1 MASRQAI
8 TRGKEHGLLTGEELD
23 ASWDDYQKL
32 VIIVT
37 CTDGR
42 VFNARQGHKRNATIV
57 LEFRSAEGEKYVL
70 YFNAVSNKKGF
81 AVRHNSKFAM
91 LYRLALGENPVNRY
105 SKVQQL
111 IKHFIGYEFHV
122 QEPELKLE
130 GNGET
135 YHKVISCY
143 PADPQSSIDWDKS
156 GRLKPKLKKKSR
168 LKRVPELE
176 VSRKNDGNEQAINGQ
191 INGNRLEMQNRGTP
205 CKHLVCSDKLPRN
218 NITTRQHNSVQRNNV
233 KPPVE
238 KAISKSV
245 EYESSVIYYS
255 RNKGESND
263 AYYDRVIDTSMG
275 FKVS

>member
-1 MASRQAI
+1 MVSRQSIAS
-8 TRGKEHGLLTGEELD
+8 GKKRGLLTSEELD
-23 ASWDDYQKL
+23 KSWDDFQQL
-32 VIIVT
+32 VVMVT

-42 VFNARQGHKRNATIV
+42 VFNARHGHKRNATIV

-70 YFNAVSNKKGF
+70 YFNGVSNKKGF

-122 QEPELKLE
+122 QESELKIE

-135 YHKVISCY
+135 CHKVISCS
-143 PADPQSSIDWDKS
+143 PADVHTSIDWDKL
-156 GRLKPKLKKKSR
+156 GRLKPKPKKKSR

-176 VSRKNDGNEQAINGQ
+176 VSRKHNGNEQAINGQ
-191 INGNRLEMQNRGTP
+191 INGNRLEMQNSGTP
-205 CKHLVCSDKLPRN
+205 CKQLVCGDKLPRN

-233 KPPVE
+233 KSSVE
-238 KAISKSV
+238 KDITSKAVEGKPSV
-245 EYESSVIYYS
+245 TYHS
-255 RNKGESND
+255 RNQGESEE
-263 AYYDRVIDTSMG
+263 AYEYRVIDMSMKG
-275 FKVS
+275 W